1 MARCGAQ
8 PMKLIFAGTP
18 EFAAVALESL
28 LAAGH
33 AVALTLTQP
42 DRPAGR
48 GLKPHPS
55 AVKKLALARGLPL
68 AQPASLKQP
77 AIQEQLRNV
86 GADEMVVAAYGL
98 ILPPPVLAVPAR
110 GCLNIHASLLPRWR
124 GAAPIQRALLSGDR
138 ETGITIMQMD
148 AGLDTGAILLQEKI
162 AIDDDDTAQTLH
174 DKLAPLGARCI
185 LRALS
190 ENPAPRAQDDGVAT
204 YADKIAKA
212 EAVID
217 WSRSA
222 VDICRQIRAFNPAPG
237 STTTLDGAALKIWC
251 AQPVAHRNAPPGTVA
266 GVGASGIVVAAG
278 AGAVNVTELQ
288 KAGAKRLA
296 ARAFLAGAVLAP
308 GTRLGT

>member
-1 MARCGAQ
+1 
-8 PMKLIFAGTP
+8 MKLIFAGTP
-18 EFAAVALESL
+18 EFAAVALEAL

-33 AVALTLTQP
+33 VVALTLTQP

-48 GLKPHPS
+48 GLKPHLS

-68 AQPASLKQP
+68 AQPASLRQP
-77 AIQEQLRNV
+77 AIQEQLRIV
-86 GADEMVVAAYGL
+86 GADAMVVAAYGL
-98 ILPPPVLAVPAR
+98 MLPPAVLAVPAR

-124 GAAPIQRALLSGDR
+124 GAAPIQRALLNGDR
-138 ETGITIMQMD
+138 ATGITIIQME

-162 AIDDDDTAQTLH
+162 AINDDDTAQTLH
-174 DKLAPLGARCI
+174 DKLAPLGARGI
-185 LRALS
+185 LRALN
-190 ENPAPRAQDDGVAT
+190 ENPAPRAQDDGAAT
-204 YADKIAKA
+204 YAAKIAKA

-237 STTTLDGAALKIWC
+237 ATTTLDGATFKIWC
-251 AQPVAHRNAPPGTVA
+251 AQPVVHRTAAPGTVVD
-266 GVGASGIVVAAG
+266 VGTGGFVVAAG

-296 ARAFLAGAVLAP
+296 AREFLAGAALAP
-308 GTRLGT
+308 GARLGT

>member
-1 MARCGAQ
+1 
-8 PMKLIFAGTP
+8 MKLIFAGTP
-18 EFAAVALESL
+18 EFAAVALEAL

-33 AVALTLTQP
+33 TVALTLTQP

-55 AVKKLALARGLPL
+55 AVKKLAQARGLPL
-68 AQPASLKQP
+68 AQPPSLKQP

-86 GADEMVVAAYGL
+86 GADAMVVAAYGL

-162 AIDDDDTAQTLH
+162 AIADDDTAQTLH

-190 ENPAPRAQDDGVAT
+190 ENPAPRAQDDGAAT

-217 WSRSA
+217 WSHSA
-222 VDICRQIRAFNPAPG
+222 DDICRQIRAFNPAPG
-237 STTTLDGAALKIWC
+237 CATTLGGAALKIWC

-266 GVGASGIVVAAG
+266 GVGAGGIVVAAG

>member
-86 GADEMVVAAYGL
+86 GADAMVVAAYGL

-237 STTTLDGAALKIWC
+237 SATTLDGAALKIWC

-296 ARAFLAGAVLAP
+296 ARAFLAGAALAP
-308 GTRLGT
+308 GSRLGI

>member
-1 MARCGAQ
+1 
-8 PMKLIFAGTP
+8 MKLIFAGTP
-18 EFAAVALESL
+18 EFAAVALEAL

-48 GLKPHPS
+48 GLKPHLS

-68 AQPASLKQP
+68 AQPASLKQF

-86 GADEMVVAAYGL
+86 GADAMVVAAYGL
-98 ILPPPVLAVPAR
+98 ILPPAVLTIPAR
-110 GCLNIHASLLPRWR
+110 GCLNIHASLLPSWR
-124 GAAPIQRALLSGDR
+124 GAAPIQRALLNGDR
-138 ETGITIMQMD
+138 ESGITIMQLD

-162 AIDDDDTAQTLH
+162 AINDDDTALTLH
-174 DKLAPLGARCI
+174 DKLASLGARCI

-190 ENPAPRAQDDGVAT
+190 ENPVPHAQDGGAAT
-204 YADKIAKA
+204 YAAKIAKA

-222 VDICRQIRAFNPAPG
+222 VDICRRIRAFNPAPG
-237 STTTLDGAALKIWC
+237 AATTLDGAPLKIWC
-251 AQPVAHRNAPPGTVA
+251 AQPLVHGIAAPGTVV
-266 GVGASGIVVAAG
+266 GVGARGIVVAAG

-288 KAGAKRLA
+288 KAGARRLA
-296 ARAFLAGAVLAP
+296 APAFLAGAALAP
-308 GTRLGT
+308 GARLGT

>member
-1 MARCGAQ
+1 
-8 PMKLIFAGTP
+8 MKLIFAGTP
-18 EFAAVALESL
+18 EFAAIALEAL

-55 AVKKLALARGLPL
+55 AVKKLAQARGLPL
-68 AQPASLKQP
+68 AQPPTLKP
-77 AIQEQLRNV
+77 AAIQEQLRNV
-86 GADEMVVAAYGL
+86 GADAMVVAAYGL
-98 ILPPPVLAVPAR
+98 ILPPSVLAVPAR

-190 ENPAPRAQDDGVAT
+190 ENPASRAQDDGAAT

-222 VDICRQIRAFNPAPG
+222 DDICRQIRAFNPAPG
-237 STTTLDGAALKIWC
+237 SATTLDGAALKVWC
-251 AQPVAHRNAPPGTVA
+251 AQPVAYRNAPPGTVA

-288 KAGAKRLA
+288 KAGGKRLA
-296 ARAFLAGAVLAP
+296 ARAFLAGAALTP

>member
-1 MARCGAQ
+1 
-8 PMKLIFAGTP
+8 MKLIFAGTP
-18 EFAAVALESL
+18 VFAAVALEAL

-55 AVKKLALARGLPL
+55 AVKELALARGLPL
-68 AQPASLKQP
+68 AQPASLKPP

-86 GADEMVVAAYGL
+86 GADAMVVAAYGL

-162 AIDDDDTAQTLH
+162 AIDEDDTAQTLH

-190 ENPAPRAQDDGVAT
+190 GNPAPRAQDAGAAT
-204 YADKIAKA
+204 YADKIRKA

-217 WSRSA
+217 WTRSA
-222 VDICRQIRAFNPAPG
+222 DDICRQIRAFNPAPG
-237 STTTLDGAALKIWC
+237 AATTLDGAALKIWC

-278 AGAVNVTELQ
+278 AGAVNITELQ

-296 ARAFLAGAVLAP
+296 ARAFLTGAALAP
-308 GTRLGT
+308 GARLGTRIDA

>member
-1 MARCGAQ
+1 
-8 PMKLIFAGTP
+8 MKLIFAGTP
-18 EFAAVALESL
+18 EFAAVALEGL

-48 GLKPHPS
+48 GLRPHLS
-55 AVKKLALARGLPL
+55 SVKKLALARGLPL
-68 AQPASLKQP
+68 AQPASLREP
-77 AIQEQLRNV
+77 TIQELLRNV
-86 GADEMVVAAYGL
+86 GADAMVVAAYGL
-98 ILPPPVLAVPAR
+98 ILPPAVLRLPAR

-124 GAAPIQRALLSGDR
+124 GAAPIQRALLNGDH

-162 AIDDDDTAQTLH
+162 AIHDDDTAQTLH
-174 DKLAPLGARCI
+174 DKLALLGARCI
-185 LRALS
+185 LRALG
-190 ENPAPRAQDDGVAT
+190 ENPAPRAQEDGAAT

-222 VDICRQIRAFNPAPG
+222 ADICRQIRAFNPAPG
-237 STTTLDGAALKIWC
+237 AATTLDGATLKIWC
-251 AQPVAHRNAPPGTVA
+251 AQPVVHRTALPGTVA

-288 KAGAKRLA
+288 KAGSKRLA
-296 ARAFLAGAVLAP
+296 ARAFLSGAALLP
-308 GTRLGT
+308 GARLGA

>member
-1 MARCGAQ
+1 
-8 PMKLIFAGTP
+8 MKLIFAGTP
-18 EFAAVALESL
+18 KFAAIALEGL

-48 GLKPHPS
+48 GLKPQSS

-68 AQPASLKQP
+68 EQPASLNQT

-86 GADEMVVAAYGL
+86 GADAMVVAAYGL
-98 ILPPPVLAVPAR
+98 ILPPSVLQVPAR

-124 GAAPIQRALLSGDR
+124 GAAPIQRALLNGDR

-148 AGLDTGAILLQEKI
+148 AGLDTGSILLQEKI
-162 AIDDDDTAQTLH
+162 AINDDDTAQTLH
-174 DKLAPLGARCI
+174 DRLAPLGARCI
-185 LRALS
+185 LRALNEDS
-190 ENPAPRAQDDGVAT
+190 APRAQDDVAAT
-204 YADKIAKA
+204 YADKITKA

-222 VDICRQIRAFNPAPG
+222 VDICRQVRAFNPAPG
-237 STTTLDGAALKIWC
+237 AATMLDGATLKIWC
-251 AQPVAHRNAPPGTVA
+251 AQPVVHSTAAPGTVV
-266 GVGASGIVVAAG
+266 GVGTDGIVVAAG

-288 KAGAKRLA
+288 RAGAKRLA
-296 ARAFLAGAVLAP
+296 AAAFLAGTALAP
-308 GTRLGT
+308 RERFGA

>member
-1 MARCGAQ
+1 
-8 PMKLIFAGTP
+8 MKLIFAGTP
-18 EFAAVALESL
+18 EFAAVALEAL

-33 AVALTLTQP
+33 VVALTLTQP

-48 GLKPHPS
+48 GLKPHLS

-68 AQPASLKQP
+68 AQPASLRQP
-77 AIQEQLRNV
+77 AIQEQLRIV
-86 GADEMVVAAYGL
+86 GADAMVVAAYGL
-98 ILPPPVLAVPAR
+98 ILPPAVLAVPAR

-124 GAAPIQRALLSGDR
+124 GAAPIQRALLNGDR
-138 ETGITIMQMD
+138 ATGITIIQME

-162 AIDDDDTAQTLH
+162 AINDDDTAQTLH
-174 DKLAPLGARCI
+174 DKLAPLGARGI
-185 LRALS
+185 LRALN
-190 ENPAPRAQDDGVAT
+190 ENPAPRAQDDGAAT
-204 YADKIAKA
+204 YAAKIAKA

-237 STTTLDGAALKIWC
+237 ATTTLDGATFKIWC
-251 AQPVAHRNAPPGTVA
+251 AQPVVHRTAAPGTVVDVGTA
-266 GVGASGIVVAAG
+266 GFVVAAG

-296 ARAFLAGAVLAP
+296 AREFLAGAALAP
-308 GTRLGT
+308 GARLGT

>member
-1 MARCGAQ
+1 MACYRTQ

-18 EFAAVALESL
+18 EFAAVALEAL

-33 AVALTLTQP
+33 LIALTLTQP

-48 GLKPHPS
+48 GLTLQLS
-55 AVKKLALARGLPL
+55 AVKQFALARGLPL

-77 AIQEQLRNV
+77 AIEEQLRKV
-86 GADEMVVAAYGL
+86 GADAMVVVAYGL
-98 ILPPPVLAVPAR
+98 ILPPAMLRVAAR

-124 GAAPIQRALLSGDR
+124 GAAPIQRALLNGDR

-148 AGLDTGAILLQEKI
+148 AGLDTGAILLQEPV
-162 AIDDDDTAQTLH
+162 AINDADTAQTLH
-174 DKLAPLGARCI
+174 DRLAPLGARCI

-190 ENPAPRAQDDGVAT
+190 EHPAPRSQDNSAAT

-222 VDICRQIRAFNPAPG
+222 VDICRRIRAYNPAPG
-237 STTTLDGAALKIWC
+237 AATTLNGAALKIWR
-251 AQPVAHRNAPPGTVA
+251 AQPLLHCTAAPGTVA

-278 AGAVNVTELQ
+278 TGAVNVTELQ
-288 KAGAKRLA
+288 KAGGKRLA
-296 ARAFLAGAVLAP
+296 AHAFLAGAALAP
-308 GTRLGT
+308 GAHLGT

>member
-1 MARCGAQ
+1 MVRCGAQ

-18 EFAAVALESL
+18 EFAAVALEAL

-33 AVALTLTQP
+33 VVALTLTQP

-48 GLKPHPS
+48 GLKPHLS

-68 AQPASLKQP
+68 AQPASLRQP
-77 AIQEQLRNV
+77 AIQEQLRIV
-86 GADEMVVAAYGL
+86 GADAMVVAAYGL
-98 ILPPPVLAVPAR
+98 ILPPAVLAVPAR

-124 GAAPIQRALLSGDR
+124 GAAPIQRALLNGDR
-138 ETGITIMQMD
+138 ATGITIIQME

-162 AIDDDDTAQTLH
+162 AINDDDTAQTLH
-174 DKLAPLGARCI
+174 DKLAPLGARGI
-185 LRALS
+185 LRALN
-190 ENPAPRAQDDGVAT
+190 ENPAPRAQDDGAAT
-204 YADKIAKA
+204 YAAKIAKA

-237 STTTLDGAALKIWC
+237 ATTTLDGATFKIWC
-251 AQPVAHRNAPPGTVA
+251 AQPVVHRTAAPGTVVD
-266 GVGASGIVVAAG
+266 VGTGGFVVAAG

-296 ARAFLAGAVLAP
+296 ARAFLAGTALAP
-308 GTRLGT
+308 GVRLGT